1 MPRLSWLFALLV
13 VFQTVSM
20 PAEAAPQATIQS
32 GWPSY
37 IRLNSEA
44 CDHFSGDALTLTVV
58 DHGKPVAKYPF
69 CSTGGR
75 ASGHVVTDK
84 SGKTF
89 VLVEYS
95 EGHGAGQ
102 AVVNYL
108 EIDRSQHSEFLE
120 VLRLPL
126 SWATG
131 VDQRFTY
138 SYEIEFPA
146 SGGIRIHLR
155 GKNLGRPAP
164 LDLDCCVPDT
174 RNLTIDISQ

>member
-13 VFQTVSM
+13 VSQTVSL

-37 IRLNSEA
+37 MRLNSDA
-44 CDHFSGDALTLTVV
+44 CNYFPGDALTLTVV
-58 DHGKPVAKYPF
+58 DHGKPIANSPF
-69 CSTGGR
+69 CSTDGR
-75 ASGHVVTDK
+75 ASAHVVTDK
-84 SGKTF
+84 SGKIF
-89 VLVEYS
+89 VLEEYS

-108 EIDRSQHSEFLE
+108 EIDRLQHSEFLE

-155 GKNLGRPAP
+155 GKNLGHAGPP
-164 LDLDCCVPDT
+164 DLDCCVPDT
-174 RNLTIDISQ
+174 RNRTIDISQ